1 MSLKSHLSP
10 TYLSSHLFL
19 RFPKNLK
26 NLKFHLFRLHHLFH
40 LNRLN
45 LIHPTYLMNL

>member
-1 MSLKSHLSP
+1 LSP

-26 NLKFHLFRLHHLFH
+26 NLILLMFLMCHL
-40 LNRLN
+40 
-45 LIHPTYLMNL
+45 HPMCLMSLRFLK